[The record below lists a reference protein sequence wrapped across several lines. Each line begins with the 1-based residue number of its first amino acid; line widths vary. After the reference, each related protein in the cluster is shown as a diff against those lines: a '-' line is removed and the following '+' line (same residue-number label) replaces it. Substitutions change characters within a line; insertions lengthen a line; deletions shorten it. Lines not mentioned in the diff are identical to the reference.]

1 MVLGHH
7 SLTRQRRSSLCSLSS
22 SNSFLD
28 TDPAAPISSPAV
40 STTFTET
47 VTKKVSF
54 DLPYTLLSD
63 RHWATA
69 QTRKPPSDRF
79 AQPLPCTAKHVNP
92 AWGRFAG
99 NEWVTVMGCGAIV
112 LFCPLLALLACICLK
127 HFNGG
132 LLPTLWT
139 FMTTHP
145 VAFIVR
151 YAPRPTAGA
160 SMAYAGWLLFQ
171 AALYAWL
178 PSPIGY
184 GQRTPAGHLLP
195 YRVNGI
201 HAWVVT
207 HAIAIATV
215 CAGMLDP
222 AVIAKNWEG
231 LLIAANVYGY
241 LLAVAAYLKA
251 HFFPTHEADRKFS
264 GSMVYDFYMGIEL
277 NPRFGEWWD
286 FKLFHNGRPGIIAW
300 TLINLSFAA
309 WQFQLHGYIS
319 NSMIIVNV
327 LHAFYVVDFFI
338 NEDWYLRTIDICHDH
353 YGFYLA
359 WGSMVW
365 LPGTYTLQAQ
375 YLARYPVNLSTP
387 VAAAILLTGISGY
400 VVFRSVNYQKDIVR
414 RTNGEC
420 MIWGK
425 KAEVI
430 RTTYK
435 TEDGK
440 THESLLLCSGWWGI
454 VRHANY
460 LGDLVLS
467 YSGCA
472 VCGVHNI
479 LPWWYAVFMTA
490 LLLQRCVR
498 DHSRCLGKYGE
509 DWEKYCRRVKWKL
522 IPGVY

>member
-7 SLTRQRRSSLCSLSS
+7 SLTRQRRSSLCGLSS

-28 TDPAAPISSPAV
+28 TDPAAPISSSAT
-40 STTFTET
+40 STTITEALI
-47 VTKKVSF
+47 KKVPF
-54 DLPYTLLSD
+54 DVPYTLLSD
-63 RHWATA
+63 RHRATA
-69 QTRKPPSDRF
+69 QTHKPPPNKF
-79 AQPLPCTAKHVNP
+79 VQPPPPTAKHVNP

-112 LFCPLLALLACICLK
+112 LFCPLLALLACVCLK
-127 HFNGG
+127 HFDGG
-132 LLPTLWT
+132 LLPTLWA

-145 VAFIVR
+145 VEFIVR

-160 SMAYAGWLLFQ
+160 SAAYAGWLLFQ

-184 GQRTPAGHLLP
+184 GQRTPAGYLLP

-207 HAIAIATV
+207 HVVSVVAV
-215 CAGMLDP
+215 YAGMLDP

-231 LLIAANVYGY
+231 LLVVANVYGY
-241 LLAVAAYLKA
+241 LLAVVAYLKA
-251 HFFPTHEADRKFS
+251 HLFPTHEADRKFS

-286 FKLFHNGRPGIIAW
+286 FKLFHNGRPGIVAW

-319 NSMIIVNV
+319 NSMIIVNI

-387 VAAAILLTGISGY
+387 IAAAILLIGISGY

-420 MIWGK
+420 NIWGK

-440 THESLLLCSGWWGI
+440 MHESLLLCSGWWGI

-479 LPWWYAVFMTA
+479 LPWWYAAFMTA

-509 DWEKYCRRVKWKL
+509 DWERYCRRVKWKL